1 LGTVLETID
10 KDDKIGC
17 IVLTGSTRAFAGK
30 YRNISRK
37 DTSSMCT
44 LAGADIR
51 EMQNNTLAQVVGS
64 GFLDQWSAVARIRK
78 PIIAAVNGFAVS
90 LFNKCFFLLIRLL
103 FNS

>member
-1 LGTVLETID
+1 LGTVLEAID

-37 DTSSMCT
+37 DTSSMRT

-64 GFLDQWSAVARIRK
+64 GFLDQWPAVARIRK

-90 LFNKCFFLLIRLL
+90 LFNTCFFLLIRLL

>member
-37 DTSSMCT
+37 NTSSMCT

-90 LFNKCFFLLIRLL
+90 LFNKCFVFID
-103 FNS
+103 SIVI